1 MSQNISQ
8 TLINQK
14 CDLLKSQN
22 EEITVSK
29 ISRLI
34 GGGVSIID
42 IVDKVTLYKQSRN
55 NAVDIASKEGSVV
68 KAVKK
73 DVLLEI
79 FTAILKDSCIDK
91 PDLIF
96 KLRNESAKYID
107 KRIDKEIQKIKDE
120 KAAISNKNDSLE
132 ISNLTISKR
141 YNNLLEK
148 YKSLKEENY
157 IVKQNYNT
165 KSIKYMEQEELD
177 KTLLDWDDFKS
188 HKDQL
193 ASLSSYGKVAV
204 YDKAGLIVIKFPAT
218 DFLTQECRAGNSR
231 YLKAKTVYDYGM
243 QAWVL
248 SGFVDILAT
257 LNFLKRNRFVISKEL
272 ETVVKRREQ
281 SS

>member
-1 MSQNISQ
+1 MSQKISQ
-8 TLINQK
+8 SIINQK

-22 EEITVSK
+22 EEITISK
-29 ISRLI
+29 ISRLV
-34 GGGVSIID
+34 GAGVSIID
-42 IVDKVTLYKQSRN
+42 VVDKVTLYKESRK
-55 NAVDIASKEGSVV
+55 NAVDIASKEDFIIPTI
-68 KAVKK
+68 KK
-73 DVLLEI
+73 DELLEI
-79 FTAILKDSCIDK
+79 FTTILKDNDIDK
-91 PDLIF
+91 SDLVF
-96 KLRNESAKYID
+96 KLRNESAKYIY
-107 KRIDKEIQKIKDE
+107 KRIDDAVQKIKGE

-177 KTLLDWDDFKS
+177 KTLLSWDDFKS

-231 YLKAKTVYDYGM
+231 YLKAKTVYDYGL

-248 SGFVDILAT
+248 SGFVDILTT
-257 LNFLKRNRFVISKEL
+257 LSFLKRNRFVISKEL
-272 ETVVKRREQ
+272 ETVAKYRNK
-281 SS
+281 S